1 MSDHSRALVPISCW
15 GYNSPELRDRGI
27 SVDIGLLAEALL
39 YYDQVLLNIVNQPQF
54 GELLNWFIQRD
65 LYSQLLSLFRD
76 ETIKVYEYSFFTPVG
91 TSTDGVYDLYNV
103 QDPIQAQPD
112 TFEQRYLYHK
122 DVEKHLPKVRQR
134 NALYSALKGNVIEA
148 KAEDFVSAIDNAKE
162 DWRNPARQTLILQAF
177 IDNLYA
183 MRGLGEPP
191 QIEARVEMNSSGGK
205 IHWNIDL
212 DAIAKY
218 AGKNL
223 KFHKGVPLAAAA
235 ICNRTLWSAAQFHCD
250 LYLGQPMSML
260 VGDKLFESSL
270 LLCEPQKVIT
280 ELNAKVEFPN
290 IRELVNNGDISFSEV
305 LTIRKK
311 AKRFRNWLQ
320 TESERD
326 RDAIIAY
333 HHEVAKESGC
343 RKVARKSL
351 DMFGIIGG
359 GALSG
364 IIGASVGGVIG
375 GSTGTILAG
384 GAGAVASYL
393 LQVATKMKKDE
404 WKPVV
409 FGNWMNDR
417 IAKLLAKERKRR
429 DR

>member
-27 SVDIGLLAEALL
+27 TVDIGLLAEALL
-39 YYDQVLLNIVNQPQF
+39 YYDQVLLNVVNQPQF
-54 GELLNWFIQRD
+54 GELLNWFIQRN

-76 ETIKVYEYSFFTPVG
+76 ETIKVYEYSFFTSAGP
-91 TSTDGVYDLYNV
+91 TPEGVYDLYNV
-103 QDPIQAQPD
+103 QDLVQAQPD
-112 TFEQRYLYHK
+112 TFEQRYLYHQ

-148 KAEDFVSAIDNAKE
+148 KAVDFVSAIDNAKE
-162 DWRNPARQTLILQAF
+162 DWLNPSRHTLILQAF

-183 MRGLGEPP
+183 IKGLGEPP
-191 QIEARVEMNSSGGK
+191 QIEARVEVNSSGGK

-212 DAIAKY
+212 NTIARY

-223 KFHKGVPLAAAA
+223 KFHPGVPLTAAA
-235 ICNRTLWSAAQFHCD
+235 ICNRTLWSAAQLHCD

-270 LLCEPQKVIT
+270 LCKPQDIIT
-280 ELNAKVEFPN
+280 KLIIEVEFPN
-290 IRELVNNGDISFSEV
+290 IRNLVNNGILPFEEF
-305 LTIRKK
+305 LKFRKK
-311 AKRFRNWLQ
+311 AKLFRNWLQ

-326 RDAIIAY
+326 RNAIIAY
-333 HHEVAKESGC
+333 HHEVAKESGFRELS
-343 RKVARKSL
+343 RKGL
-351 DMFGIIGG
+351 EMFGAIGG
-359 GALSG
+359 GALGAIVGSAIG
-364 IIGASVGGVIG
+364 KNPGEAALLGASVGY
-375 GSTGTILAG
+375 LA
-384 GAGAVASYL
+384 
-393 LQVATKMKKDE
+393 QIATKMEKQE

-417 IAKLLAKERKRR
+417 IAKLLAKNKEHH
-429 DR
+429 D